1 MMNLPREERYP
12 HQKKGSLIF
21 LWLSS

>member
-21 LWLSS
+21 LWLNS